1 MDLAGSL
8 RMRLLTAAGCTV
20 LGMGVLTL
28 STALAAAQEASDRAD
43 VSRTAA
49 PVPVEQQDLDSF
61 LASEAAA
68 EERASHTS
76 PQVFFPDGDV
86 GAAWPTPKKTSQKTQ
101 PVQHAAPGHAM
112 PPAAREALATAPTPS
127 GAALP
132 PSAERKAPEL
142 SPFAGAAAADEGRE
156 APAESVPS
164 ATVQATPAN
173 PAIAGTPVVVE
184 DPFAGLQAFAETE
197 EQAREEALR
206 LAAVFKR
213 EVPAALPLSPERKT
227 LMEQLA
233 RQQLEQAGYVI
244 SRPQTMVVVDRNPA
258 VQRLALFLA
267 MPDGPGGEDWPL
279 IGSARVST
287 GTVGRK
293 HYYITPT
300 GVFIN
305 TADRLGYRALGTKN
319 ENGIMGIGVKGMRVW
334 DFGWQVAEKGWLPS
348 REKGP
353 IRLEMHATDPVY
365 LEQRL
370 GRTASAGCIR
380 IPSTLNVFLDRHG
393 LLDAAYEHKAV
404 EDARFKALLRPDRDP
419 SVVAGVTVVVV
430 DTAPPKEAGKT
441 AALKDGM
448 AHKPASG

>member
-1 MDLAGSL
+1 MNLAGSL
-8 RMRLLTAAGCTV
+8 KIRLMTAAGCTV
-20 LGMGVLTL
+20 LGMGALTL
-28 STALAAAQEASDRAD
+28 PMAVAQGAPGNTGAPN
-43 VSRTAA
+43 AA
-49 PVPVEQQDLDSF
+49 PRTPVEQQDLDSF

-68 EERASHTS
+68 EESANHAN

-86 GAAWPTPKKTSQKTQ
+86 GAAWPTPKKTAQKAQ
-101 PVQHAAPGHAM
+101 PAQDAAPTHAPPVARQALAAAPAPASNP
-112 PPAAREALATAPTPS
+112 PPATHK
-127 GAALP
+127 G
-132 PSAERKAPEL
+132 PEL

-156 APAESVPS
+156 APAAV
-164 ATVQATPAN
+164 AAGAAAQAAPAS
-173 PAIAGTPVVVE
+173 PAVAGAPIAAE
-184 DPFAGLQAFAETE
+184 DPFTGLQAFAETE
-197 EQAREEALR
+197 DQAREEAVH
-206 LAAVFKR
+206 LAAVFKH
-213 EVPAALPLSPERKT
+213 EVPAALPLSPGRKE

-258 VQRLALFLA
+258 VQRLAVFLA
-267 MPDGPGGEDWPL
+267 MPAGPGGDDWPL

-334 DFGWQVAEKGWLPS
+334 DFGWQIAEKGWLPS

-380 IPSTLNVFLDRHG
+380 IPATLNVFLDRHG
-393 LLDAAYEHKAV
+393 LLDAAYEHKAL

-419 SVVAGVTVVVV
+419 SVVAGVSVVVV
-430 DTAPPKEAGKT
+430 DTSPPKEADKT
-441 AALKDGM
+441 AALKDGL

>member
-1 MDLAGSL
+1 MNLTDSL
-8 RMRLLTAAGCTV
+8 RIRLLRAGGCAV
-20 LGMGVLTL
+20 LGVGFFTL
-28 STALAAAQEASDRAD
+28 STVLARAQAVSDHAGASRAS
-43 VSRTAA
+43 VSG
-49 PVPVEQQDLDSF
+49 PVEQQDLDSF

-68 EERASHTS
+68 EEGSSHAR

-86 GAAWPTPKKTSQKTQ
+86 GAAWPAPKKTVRT
-101 PVQHAAPGHAM
+101 P
-112 PPAAREALATAPTPS
+112 PPAQEARALHGLAPVARQALASQPASASVAPR
-127 GAALP
+127 P
-132 PSAERKAPEL
+132 PNVQRTGPEV

-156 APAESVPS
+156 APVSSGTGVA
-164 ATVQATPAN
+164 AQASPVTEG
-173 PAIAGTPVVVE
+173 GTPVAVE
-184 DPFAGLQAFAETE
+184 DPFTGLQAFAETAG
-197 EQAREEALR
+197 QAREEAVR

-213 EVPAALPLSPERKT
+213 EVPVALALSPARKE

-233 RQQLEQAGYVI
+233 RQQLEQAGYII

-258 VQRLALFLA
+258 VQRMALFLA
-267 MPDGPGGEDWPL
+267 MPGGSDGADWLL

-334 DFGWQVAEKGWLPS
+334 DFGWQEAEKGWLPS

-380 IPSTLNVFLDRHG
+380 IPATVNVFLDRYG
-393 LLDAAYEHKAV
+393 LLDAAYEHKAL
-404 EDARFKALLRPDRDP
+404 EDGRFKALLRPDREP

-430 DTAPPKEAGKT
+430 DTAHPKDSDKT
-441 AALKDGM
+441 AALKDGIG
-448 AHKPASG
+448 HKPTSG

>member
-1 MDLAGSL
+1 MNLTDSL
-8 RMRLLTAAGCTV
+8 RIRLLRAGGCAV
-20 LGMGVLTL
+20 LGMGFFTL
-28 STALAAAQEASDRAD
+28 ATVLAAAQPVSDHADASHAS
-43 VSRTAA
+43 VSG
-49 PVPVEQQDLDSF
+49 PVEQQDLDSF

-68 EERASHTS
+68 EGGSSHAH

-86 GAAWPTPKKTSQKTQ
+86 GAAWPAPKKTAHTAPPTQ
-101 PVQHAAPGHAM
+101 EARPLHGLAPV
-112 PPAAREALATAPTPS
+112 ARQALASQPSSANVAPHPPNVPRS
-127 GAALP
+127 G
-132 PSAERKAPEL
+132 PEV
-142 SPFAGAAAADEGRE
+142 SPFEGAAAADEGRE
-156 APAESVPS
+156 APVSSVTGV
-164 ATVQATPAN
+164 AAQASPVTEG
-173 PAIAGTPVVVE
+173 GTPVAVE
-184 DPFAGLQAFAETE
+184 DPFVGLQAFAETE
-197 EQAREEALR
+197 GQAREEAVR
-206 LAAVFKR
+206 LATVFKR
-213 EVPAALPLSPERKT
+213 EVPVGLPLSPARKE

-233 RQQLEQAGYVI
+233 RQQLEQAGYII

-258 VQRLALFLA
+258 VQRMALFLA
-267 MPDGPGGEDWPL
+267 MPGGSEGVDWPL

-334 DFGWQVAEKGWLPS
+334 DFGWQEAEKGWLPS

-380 IPSTLNVFLDRHG
+380 IPATVNVFLDRYG
-393 LLDAAYEHKAV
+393 LLDAAYEHKAL
-404 EDARFKALLRPDRDP
+404 EDGRFKALLRPDREP

-430 DTAPPKEAGKT
+430 DTAHPKDSDKT
-441 AALKDGM
+441 AALKEGIG
-448 AHKPASG
+448 HKPTSG

>member
-1 MDLAGSL
+1 VA
-8 RMRLLTAAGCTV
+8 
-20 LGMGVLTL
+20 
-28 STALAAAQEASDRAD
+28 
-43 VSRTAA
+43 
-49 PVPVEQQDLDSF
+49 
-61 LASEAAA
+61 
-68 EERASHTS
+68 
-76 PQVFFPDGDV
+76 
-86 GAAWPTPKKTSQKTQ
+86 
-101 PVQHAAPGHAM
+101 
-112 PPAAREALATAPTPS
+112 
-127 GAALP
+127 
-132 PSAERKAPEL
+132 
-142 SPFAGAAAADEGRE
+142 
-156 APAESVPS
+156 
-164 ATVQATPAN
+164 
-173 PAIAGTPVVVE
+173 VE
-184 DPFAGLQAFAETE
+184 DPFVGLQAFAETE
-197 EQAREEALR
+197 GQAREEAVR

-213 EVPAALPLSPERKT
+213 EVPVGLPLSPARKE

-233 RQQLEQAGYVI
+233 RQQLEQAGYII

-258 VQRLALFLA
+258 VQRMALFLA
-267 MPDGPGGEDWPL
+267 MPGGSEGTDWPL

-334 DFGWQVAEKGWLPS
+334 DFGWQEAEKGWLPS

-380 IPSTLNVFLDRHG
+380 IPATVNVFLDRYG
-393 LLDAAYEHKAV
+393 LLDAAYEHKAL
-404 EDARFKALLRPDRDP
+404 EDIRFKALLRPDREP

-430 DTAPPKEAGKT
+430 DTGHPKESDKT

-448 AHKPASG
+448 AHKPTSG